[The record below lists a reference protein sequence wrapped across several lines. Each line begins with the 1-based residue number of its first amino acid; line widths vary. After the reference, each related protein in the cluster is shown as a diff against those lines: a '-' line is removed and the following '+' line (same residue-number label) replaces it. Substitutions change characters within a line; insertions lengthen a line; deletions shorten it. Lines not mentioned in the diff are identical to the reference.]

1 VLLPEKCGARA
12 RRLLFETALMSRSGP
27 EFLADRSSTAQP
39 SCHVAP
45 AAPALAGLDVIV
57 IGGGPAGAAAGRLL
71 AAWGHSVLVLTR
83 SIDEA
88 RGLAESLPPSTR
100 KLLAAVGVLEAVE
113 AAGFYRTTGN
123 TVWWGADDGRV
134 ETFEQAGTAAGYQV
148 FRPVLDRLL
157 IAQAEAV
164 GARVLIG
171 ASVKV
176 LEADEAGGISHV
188 QFEHE
193 GRTVGASARFVLDCS
208 GRAGVIARQG
218 YRRYENGHRM
228 QALIGIWERGA
239 EHLANEREGER
250 GWNLPDETQ
259 TVVETYEDGWAWSV
273 PVSPSVRHVGAMV
286 NGATTKLTRGR
297 EIAEVYRSE
306 LAKTRQLA
314 ARMQIAGASLR
325 HVWACDAS
333 LYSAHTYADASRQS
347 LLVGDAGAFIDPLSS
362 FGVKKA
368 LASAWIAAVA
378 VHTSLRDGGRK
389 QIALDFF
396 SSWERQ
402 VYTTHLQQTCDF
414 ARRAHAQ
421 HPSAFWAARADVI
434 VAESG
439 VSDETLEQTLM
450 RDPGVR
456 NAFDAFKQS
465 SSLQLAWADSIR
477 FEKRPLIRDR
487 EIVLEDAVPLPAART
502 CLRYLGGVDLLKL
515 GEMACLHRQV
525 PDLYE
530 AYCRTQVPVSLPH
543 LLGGL
548 SLLVAN
554 GVLTHRSR

>member
-1 VLLPEKCGARA
+1 
-12 RRLLFETALMSRSGP
+12 MSRSSP
-27 EFLADRSSTAQP
+27 EFDA
-39 SCHVAP
+39 
-45 AAPALAGLDVIV
+45 IV

-71 AAWGHSVLVLTR
+71 SAWGHSVLVLTKP
-83 SIDEA
+83 IDEA

-100 KLLAAVGVLEAVE
+100 KLLAAVGVLDAVE
-113 AAGFYRTTGN
+113 AAGFYRATGN
-123 TVWWGADDGRV
+123 TVWWASADGRV
-134 ETFEQAGTAAGYQV
+134 ETFQQAGEAPGYQV
-148 FRPVLDRLL
+148 FRPALDRLL
-157 IAQAEAV
+157 IARTAAA
-164 GARVLIG
+164 GARVLSG
-171 ASVKV
+171 ASIKHVQ
-176 LEADEAGGISHV
+176 ADDAGGMSHV
-188 QFEHE
+188 QFEHD
-193 GRTVGASARFVLDCS
+193 GRLVSSSAHFVLDCS

-218 YRRYENGHRM
+218 YRRYEPGHRM

-239 EHLANEREGER
+239 PDGG
-250 GWNLPDETQ
+250 GWDLPDETQ

-273 PVSPSVRHVGAMV
+273 PVSPSVRHVGTMV
-286 NGATTKLTRGR
+286 NGATTKLTRGPA
-297 EIAEVYRSE
+297 IGEVYKSE
-306 LAKTRQLA
+306 LAKTRQLD
-314 ARMQIAGASLR
+314 ARIRTAGAHLR

-378 VHTSLRDGGRK
+378 VHTSLRDSGRK
-389 QIALDFF
+389 QIAFDFF

-402 VYTTHLQQTCDF
+402 VYATNLQRTCDF
-414 ARRAHAQ
+414 AQRAYGQ
-421 HPSAFWAARADVI
+421 HPSAFWAARAEARVSPSIATDDVTD
-434 VAESG
+434 
-439 VSDETLEQTLM
+439 DEGMREQALM
-450 RDPGVR
+450 RDPGVQ
-456 NAFDAFKQS
+456 NAFHAFKQS
-465 SSLQLAWADSIR
+465 ASLQLAWADSIR

-502 CLRYLGGVDLLKL
+502 CLRYLGGVDLLEL
-515 GEMACLHRQV
+515 GEMACQHHQV

-530 AYCRTQVPVSLPH
+530 AYCRTHMPVSLPH

>member
-1 VLLPEKCGARA
+1 MAASAASAAGARA
-12 RRLLFETALMSRSGP
+12 RRLLFEAGFMSRSGP
-27 EFLADRSSTAQP
+27 EF
-39 SCHVAP
+39 
-45 AAPALAGLDVIV
+45 DVIV

-71 AAWGHSVLVLTR
+71 AAWGHTVLVLTKA
-83 SIDEA
+83 IDEA

-123 TVWWGADDGRV
+123 TVWWASDDGRV
-134 ETFEQAGTAAGYQV
+134 ETFVQAGEAAGYQV

-157 IAQAEAV
+157 LAQAETV
-164 GARVLIG
+164 GARVLTG
-171 ASVKV
+171 ASVKQV
-176 LEADEAGGISHV
+176 KADDEGGMSEV
-188 QFEHE
+188 EFEHE
-193 GRTVGASARFVLDCS
+193 GRIVTSSARFVLDCS
-208 GRAGVIARQG
+208 GRVGVIARQG
-218 YRRYENGHRM
+218 YRRYESGHRM
-228 QALIGIWERGA
+228 QALIGIWERST
-239 EHLANEREGER
+239 RPDER
-250 GWNLPDETQ
+250 GWDLPDETQ

-273 PVSPSVRHVGAMV
+273 PVSPAIRHVGAMV
-286 NGATTKLTRGR
+286 NGATTKLTRGP
-297 EIAEVYRSE
+297 EIAKVYKSE

-314 ARMQIAGASLR
+314 ARMQTAGASLR

-333 LYSAHTYADASRQS
+333 LYSAHAYADASRQS

-378 VHTSLRDGGRK
+378 VHTSLRDAGRK

-402 VYTTHLQQTCDF
+402 VYATHLQQTCDF
-414 ARRAHAQ
+414 ARRAFAQ
-421 HPSAFWAARADVI
+421 HPSAFWEARAEATVVTRPAFGSSAVDHPSI
-434 VAESG
+434 EQATIDQTTGEQG
-439 VSDETLEQTLM
+439 LTLEQTLM
-450 RDPGVR
+450 RDAGVQ
-456 NAFDAFKQS
+456 NAFRAFKES
-465 SSLQLAWADSIR
+465 PSLQLAWADAIR
-477 FEKRPLIRDR
+477 FEKRPLIRDC

-515 GEMACLHRQV
+515 GEMACQHQQV

-530 AYCRTQVPVSLPH
+530 AYCRTQTPVSLPH

>member
-1 VLLPEKCGARA
+1 
-12 RRLLFETALMSRSGP
+12 
-27 EFLADRSSTAQP
+27 
-39 SCHVAP
+39 
-45 AAPALAGLDVIV
+45 V

-71 AAWGHSVLVLTR
+71 AAWGHSVLVLTKP
-83 SIDEA
+83 IDEA

-123 TVWWGADDGRV
+123 TVWWGEDDGRV
-134 ETFEQAGTAAGYQV
+134 ETFQQTGQAGEAGQTEAGGFQV

-157 IAQAEAV
+157 MTQAEAA
-164 GARVLIG
+164 GARVVVG
-171 ASVKV
+171 AAVKAV
-176 LEADEAGGISHV
+176 EAVQDEHADEAGGVSRV
-188 QFEHE
+188 QYEHD
-193 GRTVGASARFVLDCS
+193 GQTVWVSARFVLDCS

-218 YRRYENGHRM
+218 FRRYEAGHRM
-228 QALIGIWERGA
+228 QALIGIWEGS
-239 EHLANEREGER
+239 
-250 GWNLPDETQ
+250 GWNLPDETH

-273 PVSPSVRHVGAMV
+273 PVSPSVRHLGAMV
-286 NGATTKLTRGR
+286 NGATTKLTRGP
-297 EIAEVYRSE
+297 EIAEVYKSE

-314 ARMQIAGASLR
+314 ARMQSAGARLR

-333 LYSAHTYADASRQS
+333 LYSAHSYADTSRQT

-378 VHTSLRDGGRK
+378 VHTSLRDEGRK
-389 QIALDFF
+389 DIALDFF
-396 SSWERQ
+396 SSWERE

-421 HPSAFWAARADVI
+421 HPSAFWAARAELSNDQATI
-434 VAESG
+434 
-439 VSDETLEQTLM
+439 EQTLM
-450 RDPGVR
+450 RDPGVQ
-456 NAFDAFKQS
+456 NALDALKQS
-465 SSLQLAWADSIR
+465 ASLQLAWAESIR

-502 CLRYLGGVDLLKL
+502 CLRYLGGVDLLEL
-515 GEMACLHRQV
+515 GELACQHRQV
-525 PDLYE
+525 PALYE
-530 AYCRTQVPVSLPH
+530 DYCRTQTPVSLPH

-554 GVLTHRSR
+554 GVLTHRPPRDEFVAR